1 MPASNAW
8 EICFKNEQTKPQ
20 DNKGKSGTL
29 KFCTPYSSY
38 YIKKERGHESSI
50 QLYKTGL
57 QRPEVSHESIEKHSQ
72 SSGVKPET
80 DFAVGL
86 GREAL
91 AELCKDTYTV
101 PATPHLALTSRVN
114 AF

>member
-1 MPASNAW
+1 MLEKFAL
-8 EICFKNEQTKPQ
+8 KM
-20 DNKGKSGTL
+20 NKQNHKTTRAKVELSSSALHIHPTTL
-29 KFCTPYSSY
+29 K
-38 YIKKERGHESSI
+38 KKRGHESSI
-50 QLYKTGL
+50 QLHKTGL
-57 QRPEVSHESIEKHSQ
+57 QRPEVSHESTEKHSQ